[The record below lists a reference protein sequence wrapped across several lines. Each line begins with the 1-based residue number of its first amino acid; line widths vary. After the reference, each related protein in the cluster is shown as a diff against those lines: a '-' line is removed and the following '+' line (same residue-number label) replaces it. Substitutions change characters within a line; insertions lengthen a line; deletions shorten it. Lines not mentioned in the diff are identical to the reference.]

1 MSPGKRQPKRRN
13 RRQRQRRSD
22 RRPSASP
29 DDSDDEPAAVEAET
43 TEETG
48 EEEDTQTDGDLQ
60 VSRVLIREAASLN
73 NFTALHNPVSTESQ
87 IARSRGRAEFIEL
100 DDAAENQSERQ
111 TAGFQFDRGQLQIE
125 TDYIMHFVEEA
136 HVDLPIYDIISIPD
150 TPCYPVS
157 RTTLESL
164 PRWAQAK
171 LERQGHLK
179 CSGVYDQPTKEFYSV
194 RLGWEDYPQNTA
206 DVLAEILQEY
216 DGERLA
222 RSVYYFLYEY
232 ASEKYA
238 DPEAIAELRDIQE
251 SSVKS
256 EIKKAIDELDVE

>member
-1 MSPGKRQPKRRN
+1 MSSGKRQPKRRN
-13 RRQRQRRSD
+13 RRKRQRRSD
-22 RRPSASP
+22 RRPSASTDGP
-29 DDSDDEPAAVEAET
+29 DDDPAAVDAEPS
-43 TEETG
+43 EQAGG
-48 EEEDTQTDGDLQ
+48 EGDTQTDDDLQ
-60 VSRVLIREAASLN
+60 VSRVLIREAASLD
-73 NFTALHNPVSTESQ
+73 NFTALNNTASTESQ
-87 IARSRGRAEFIEL
+87 IARGRGRAELIEL
-100 DDAAENQSERQ
+100 HDGAEEQEERR
-111 TAGFQFDRGQLQIE
+111 TAGLQFDQGQLQIE

-136 HVDLPIYDIISIPD
+136 HLDLPIYDIISIPD

-157 RTTLESL
+157 QTTLESL

-179 CSGVYDQPTKEFYSV
+179 CSGVYDRPTKEFFSV

-232 ASEKYA
+232 SDKYS
-238 DPEAIAELRDIQE
+238 DPEAIAELRGIQE
-251 SSVKS
+251 SSVQG